1 MDIFFK
7 VENVWK
13 KFDVEKK
20 YKFWDYYVDKD
31 VEEEYNWE
39 IVILFFFIKLKI
51 FFFDIGEVCEDRN
64 VSFDV
69 VEEVNLL
76 YNKFLGIFLDFCE
89 MSVVSRIMVNEC
101 DVIFYSKILLNKKW
115 KDIKKGKIFNE
126 WDIDVFNISF
136 CFNSC
141 GDYDLNSEFRSSYY
155 IIKRLDI
162 IIILCVDL
170 RFRNL
175 LGSWNLI

>member
-13 KFDVEKK
+13 KFDEEKK

-69 VEEVNLL
+69 VEEVNFCIINFWE
-76 YNKFLGIFLDFCE
+76 YFWIF
-89 MSVVSRIMVNEC
+89 VR
-101 DVIFYSKILLNKKW
+101 
-115 KDIKKGKIFNE
+115 
-126 WDIDVFNISF
+126 
-136 CFNSC
+136 
-141 GDYDLNSEFRSSYY
+141 
-155 IIKRLDI
+155 
-162 IIILCVDL
+162 
-170 RFRNL
+170 
-175 LGSWNLI
+175 